1 MVPLLSPL
9 IARTAA
15 GDAPVANVTVL
26 VSLQDGEAPPAP
38 PAVLDDDDNEE
49 EEEEEEEEDEE
60 VRSEYDSSAAAS
72 ASSSD
77 ASIAAAAGGASS
89 ASVVPANVNFRCSM
103 RVRRVRT
110 SSSGVVGTAAAASP
124 RKTRAKY
131 GRRVAT
137 SRSSMYVAN
146 EDSRTRPSVAVL
158 GHSL

>member
-49 EEEEEEEEDEE
+49 EEEEEDEE

-72 ASSSD
+72 AS
-77 ASIAAAAGGASS
+77 
-89 ASVVPANVNFRCSM
+89 
-103 RVRRVRT
+103 
-110 SSSGVVGTAAAASP
+110 
-124 RKTRAKY
+124 
-131 GRRVAT
+131 
-137 SRSSMYVAN
+137 
-146 EDSRTRPSVAVL
+146 
-158 GHSL
+158 

>member
-38 PAVLDDDDNEE
+38 PAVLDDDDNE

-103 RVRRVRT
+103 RVRRVRA

-124 RKTRAKY
+124 RKTRSKY